1 MYYFRLY
8 LALVILGAAHGL
20 VLLPVVL
27 SRIGPPSWSDRRV
40 QRGYHG
46 QQSTMEMETSSSG
59 ERGRL
64 ESAVAAAGVG
74 TTAVAGAGP
83 AAAVGPV
90 AVLDGDGQVDDHA
103 ERLPAVAATGM
114 AAAASALDGADEA
127 ATQNP

>member
-1 MYYFRLY
+1 
-8 LALVILGAAHGL
+8 
-20 VLLPVVL
+20 
-27 SRIGPPSWSDRRV
+27 
-40 QRGYHG
+40 
-46 QQSTMEMETSSSG
+46 MEMETSSSG

-90 AVLDGDGQVDDHA
+90 AVVDDDGQVDDHA

-114 AAAASALDGADEA
+114 AAAAAALDGADEA